1 MNWLW
6 PQLGKLHEI
15 ETTIA
20 IRLGRVLHWAA
31 VVFAGAL
38 WLGEFVGILFGY
50 WSSSQFV
57 IGLVILVGLAIFLLG
72 RGLRYIFANE

>member
-6 PQLGKLHEI
+6 PQKKLVEI

-31 VVFAGAL
+31 LAMVGVL
-38 WLGEFVGILFGY
+38 WLGEFVGVIFGF
-50 WSSSQFV
+50 WSDSSFV
-57 IGLVILVGLAIFLLG
+57 VGIVILAGIAVFLIG

>member
-6 PQLGKLHEI
+6 PQKRTLRDI

-31 VVFAGAL
+31 VAFAGVL
-38 WLGEFVGILFGY
+38 WLGEFVGIVFGY
-50 WSSSQFV
+50 WSNSQFL
-57 IGLVILVGLAIFLLG
+57 IGIVILAGLGVFLLG

>member
-6 PQLGKLHEI
+6 PQKKLVEI

-31 VVFAGAL
+31 LAMVGVL
-38 WLGEFVGILFGY
+38 WLGEFVGVIFGF
-50 WSSSQFV
+50 WSDSSFV
-57 IGLVILVGLAIFLLG
+57 VGIIVLVGIAVFLIG

>member
-6 PQLGKLHEI
+6 PRKETLREI

-31 VVFAGAL
+31 VAFAGVL
-38 WLGEFVGILFGY
+38 WLGEFAGIVFGY
-50 WSSSQFV
+50 WSSNQFV
-57 IGLVILVGLAIFLLG
+57 LGAVVLAGIAIFLVG

>member
-6 PQLGKLHEI
+6 PTKKSLIEI

-20 IRLGRVLHWAA
+20 IRLGRMLHWAA
-31 VVFAGAL
+31 LVSVGVL
-38 WLGEFVGILFGY
+38 WLGEFIGIVFGY

-57 IGLVILVGLAIFLLG
+57 LGAILLGGIALFLLG
-72 RGLRYIFANE
+72 RGLRYVFANE